1 MFVPNNG
8 GSFRMVIDDV
18 FFIKGRGTVVTGRV
32 ESGTVKIGDTVV
44 ISRADG
50 NAITTQV
57 MGVEGFRKPNFVA
70 QVGDNC
76 GLVLKDVEKGQLT
89 AGMVVTE
96 ADR

>member
-18 FFIKGRGTVVTGRV
+18 FFIKGRGVVVTGKV
-32 ESGTVKIGDTVV
+32 ESGTVKMGDKVV
-44 ISRADG
+44 ISGANG
-50 NAITTQV
+50 VTIMTQV
-57 MGVEGFRKPNFVA
+57 IGVEGFRKPNFVA